1 MSLKRIDF
9 EKGVFESNG
18 NKYYIAPLE
27 MPYNRLVKFSQ
38 LQSEITR
45 GVKLE
50 DAAKFIYDVYNEM
63 KKGEDGTHKESFMSA
78 FEKIADFVKSMEGFN
93 PEKLAAQ
100 NYDRYMEFCTFFILR
115 NDEDYTVWDARIA
128 EEKVNDWRRDI
139 YPKDFFFAVFWRL
152 KLLTEE
158 SLNFTQ
164 QIQNL

>member
-1 MSLKRIDF
+1 
-9 EKGVFESNG
+9 
-18 NKYYIAPLE
+18 
-27 MPYNRLVKFSQ
+27 
-38 LQSEITR
+38 
-45 GVKLE
+45 
-50 DAAKFIYDVYNEM
+50 M
-63 KKGEDGTHKESFMSA
+63 KKGQDGTHKESFMSA